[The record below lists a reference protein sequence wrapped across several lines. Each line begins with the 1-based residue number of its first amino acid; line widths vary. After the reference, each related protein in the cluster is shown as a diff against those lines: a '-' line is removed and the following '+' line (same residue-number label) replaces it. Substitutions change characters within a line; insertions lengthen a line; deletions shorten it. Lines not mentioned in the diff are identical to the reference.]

1 MKVKIKIMRFDYLK
15 NFGQPLKAF
24 LLTKFFGY
32 TQQAFAQFLI
42 NIYFWR
48 ITHNIAFLVEYN
60 LISDFALVLV
70 YIFGG
75 KIAKEYNRFLPLRI
89 GSVLQAV
96 YLALIIFLKNDIV
109 LYIIPVA
116 IFVGIAQGAYW
127 LSDDLLKLDLTNPNN
142 RLKFSA
148 SFRIL
153 QSTANSVVPLI
164 ASILVI
170 ADGGLFHSYSRIF
183 ILAIVFTIFVF
194 ISSFFISQ
202 KKKFESSKYDFIGVS
217 RELVKDKNIR
227 IALIGTGLSYVSGYM
242 TIPLGL
248 LLFVSSGTELSYGSY
263 QFITVLIVVVIS
275 YLGGKYFSRKDYK
288 NILIY
293 GGIANFVFVFILF
306 VSQSYGAILLYGI
319 LTALFSFSYSP
330 QFLLTQDAFNMHCK
344 DQEEC
349 IDKRVEYIALQQIFV
364 NVGRGLGCI
373 PLLFLGTLSVPWV
386 IATVVTILASFDL
399 ISNIWITK
407 LKEKPF
413 SQIDNLN

>member
-1 MKVKIKIMRFDYLK
+1 MQTINDFSK
-15 NFGQPLKAF
+15 PLKAF

-32 TQQAFAQFLI
+32 SQQAFAQFLI

-48 ITHNIAFLVEYN
+48 ITHNITFLVEYN
-60 LISDFALVLV
+60 VISDIVMVLA

-75 KIAKEYNRFLPLRI
+75 KIAKEYNRFIPLRV
-89 GSVLQAV
+89 GSILQVV
-96 YLALIIFLKNDIV
+96 YLTLIIFLKDGIV
-109 LYIIPVA
+109 LHIIPIA
-116 IFVGIAQGAYW
+116 ILVGIAQGSYW

-148 SFRIL
+148 AFKIL

-170 ADGGLFHSYSRIF
+170 ADGGLFYSYGRVF
-183 ILAIVFTIFVF
+183 TLAIVFACLVF
-194 ISSFFISQ
+194 ISSFFISE
-202 KKKFESSKYDFIGVS
+202 KKKFESSTYDFIGVS

-227 IALIGTGLSYVSGYM
+227 IALIGTALSYVSGYI

-263 QFITVLIVVVIS
+263 QFVTVLIVVITN
-275 YLGGKYFSRKDYK
+275 YLGGKYFSRKDYR

-293 GGIANFVFVFILF
+293 GGIANFLFVFILF

-319 LTALFSFSYSP
+319 LTALFSFAYSP
-330 QFLLTQDAFNMHCK
+330 QYLLTLDAFNMYCK
-344 DQEEC
+344 DEKEC
-349 IDKRVEYIALQQIFV
+349 VDKRVEYIVLQQVFV
-364 NVGRGLGCI
+364 NLGRDLGCI

-399 ISNIWITK
+399 ISNIWITR
-407 LKEKPF
+407 LKEKPSF
-413 SQIDNLN
+413 QIDNLN